1 MVKVSNKNRARFFL
15 FGVGSLAI
23 LSAITIFIGSYWIQ
37 IIDKYKENKELG
49 SKIISLK
56 EKEEQLKLDVE
67 KLEDPEYIARYA
79 REKYMYSK
87 NGEYIII
94 MPED

>member
-1 MVKVSNKNRARFFL
+1 MVKVTNKNRARFFF
-15 FGVGSLAI
+15 FGITSFAI
-23 LSAITIFIGSYWIQ
+23 LSAIIVFIGSYWIQ
-37 IIDKYKENKELG
+37 ILDKYKEKKNLDE
-49 SKIISLK
+49 KIITLK